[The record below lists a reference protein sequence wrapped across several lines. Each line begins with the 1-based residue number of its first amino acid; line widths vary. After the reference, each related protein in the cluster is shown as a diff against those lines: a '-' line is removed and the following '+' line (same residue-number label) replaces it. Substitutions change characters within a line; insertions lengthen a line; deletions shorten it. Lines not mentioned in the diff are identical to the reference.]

1 MRETG
6 YYWVNMHPS
15 YGWQLGYY
23 HQGTDRWSFLCTN
36 HEWTDDLFQE
46 IDEKQIKRE

>member
-6 YYWVNMHPS
+6 YYWCLYENE
-15 YGWQLGYY
+15 WQLCYY
-23 HQGTDRWSFLCTN
+23 DFESYHWWICGCDEPIFDKN
-36 HEWTDDLFQE
+36 FDE